1 MSGRKKK
8 CVAKSNAAIYWGK
21 NANAMIWILLLLL
34 LGSVNIL
41 IDILIEGYNISERSW
56 VKWKMHRFLGLPE
69 PVAHKKRT
77 VEDIKVANR
86 IYDATKRKRTIVSGW
101 KTEFSWII
109 TDDTGEEQKLFCKV
123 CRAVYGPLVHR
134 TQADKFRKY
143 SRGAF
148 VVGSCN
154 LKRDSL
160 VTHEKSE
167 GHRYAHEYTQAKQA
181 KAGTSIAEKALQ
193 ALNQAT
199 FSRLERLVRTAHAMA
214 KNSRP
219 ISDFVWLCEVDELK
233 GLDIGTSYRNS
244 NSAKEFLLA
253 ISEVERQKIE
263 CLLTKAK
270 YATIMSDGSTDV
282 SVVENEIVYI
292 HFALRGI
299 THCYFLGLIACEVA
313 NAAGIFDAITRA
325 MKFKT
330 LSVSDIQKK
339 LIAFAG
345 DGASVNTGKL
355 NGVIAL
361 FRQRLSSEII
371 MIQCMSHR
379 LELAF
384 KDATKKI
391 SLYTKVYSL
400 LDELFK
406 FYHRSSKQLAGLK
419 ASYTALD
426 LPQAIPTRV
435 GGTRWVSHTHTA
447 LSVVW
452 KGYKAF
458 VMHLSQVI
466 T

>member
-1 MSGRKKK
+1 
-8 CVAKSNAAIYWGK
+8 
-21 NANAMIWILLLLL
+21 
-34 LGSVNIL
+34 
-41 IDILIEGYNISERSW
+41 
-56 VKWKMHRFLGLPE
+56 MHRFLGLPE

-77 VEDIKVANR
+77 VEDIKVANQ

-101 KTEFSWII
+101 KNEFSWVI

-123 CRAVYGPLVHR
+123 CRAVYGLLVHR

-143 SRGAF
+143 SHGAF

-167 GHRYAHEYTQAKQA
+167 CHRYTHEYTQAKQA

-199 FSRLERLVRTAHAMA
+199 ISRLERPLQTAHAMA
-214 KNSRP
+214 KSSRP

-233 GLDIGTSYRNS
+233 GLDVGTCYRNI
-244 NSAKEFLLA
+244 NR

-270 YATIMSDGSTDV
+270 YATFMSDGSTDV

-330 LSVSDIQKK
+330 LSVSDIQKE

-345 DGASVNTGKL
+345 DAASVNTGKL

-391 SLYTKVYSL
+391 SLCTKVYSL

-406 FYHRSSKQLAGLK
+406 FYHRSSKQMAGLK

-426 LPQAIPTRV
+426 
-435 GGTRWVSHTHTA
+435 THTSWGNKMGQPPI
-447 LSVVW
+447 LHSVWYGRVTR
-452 KGYKAF
+452 
-458 VMHLSQVI
+458 LL
-466 T
+466 